1 MGVRHRGRE
10 LAFQILFQTDQT
22 GDKVNAVIA
31 RFQDMKHANADAA
44 AFAEALAVGAFGD
57 LAAIDAQ
64 VSAAADHWK
73 LARLLS
79 VDRALLRL
87 GAFELGMS
95 QGTPTEVIL
104 DECIDLAKTY
114 GGEDSASFVNGV
126 LDRLARQLRPLGD
139 TGGPEG
145 AGRPKAKA
153 KSKTKDRPKIAAMPK
168 SAADHGS
175 IPVPKSTALPKST
188 AIPKSKPRTKT
199 SGGKP

>member
-31 RFQDMKHANADAA
+31 RFQDMKHANAEAA

-57 LAAIDAQ
+57 LPAIDAQ

-126 LDRLARQLRPLGD
+126 LDRLARQLRPSGEA
-139 TGGPEG
+139 GGLDG
-145 AGRPKAKA
+145 AGRPKSNAK
-153 KSKTKDRPKIAAMPK
+153 PK
-168 SAADHGS
+168 STP
-175 IPVPKSTALPKST
+175 IPKSTAV
-188 AIPKSKPRTKT
+188 PKSKTRAKT
-199 SGGKP
+199 PGGKP

>member
-31 RFQDMKHANADAA
+31 RFQDMKHANAEAA

-57 LAAIDAQ
+57 QPAIDAQ

-87 GAFELGMS
+87 GAYELGQA

-126 LDRLARQLRPLGD
+126 LDRLARRLRPLEEAGD
-139 TGGPEG
+139 PED
-145 AGRPKAKA
+145 AGRT
-153 KSKTKDRPKIAAMPK
+153 KSKGKTKSAAKLRTTPIPK
-168 SAADHGS
+168 SAAH
-175 IPVPKSTALPKST
+175 PKSTPIPKST
-188 AIPKSKPRTKT
+188 AIPKSRPKTK
-199 SGGKP
+199 SPGGKP